1 MSLYG
6 TMRTGVSGMN
16 AQANLLGT
24 VGDNIANSST
34 VGYKKASTEFSSM
47 ILPSTGGNYN
57 SGGVQTNV
65 RYSIN
70 TQGSFS
76 YTTSPTDLAINGS
89 GFFIVQG
96 ADGSE
101 YLTRS
106 GNFGTQADGT
116 LMNSAGFTLMG
127 YPYEENVDPTIVI
140 NGFVGLSE
148 INVKGGG
155 LQATPSTGGSV
166 QGNLPVNEAVGFTK
180 SSSVVAY
187 DSKGNSRLLN
197 YVYTKTSETT
207 WALDV
212 QYNGISI
219 TGNTPTKSATGAVTG
234 TLNNSLPVDTTKPAA
249 TFKSI
254 AYGTDGSSHEL
265 TYKMTKTGTDV
276 GTNTNT
282 WDLKVYD
289 GAVEIGTQTV
299 TFDATTGAMTSP
311 AAPSELTLT
320 ANGTLDALTIDLS
333 GISESGAVTSVAAS
347 ADGNGRGHQL
357 TFNGSGVLT
366 NPTSVSTTQ
375 QTIDGATLNALTID
389 ISKLTELGADYSI
402 TGDVNGKGASAVD
415 KVEISKDGIVSIL
428 YKNGQSI
435 PSYRIA
441 MANVQSPNNL
451 TPLAGNV
458 YSQSQDSGVIV
469 MGYAGSSGYGEILS
483 SALEDSN
490 VDIAEELTQMI
501 QAQRNYTAN
510 SKVFQTG
517 SELLDTLVNLKR

>member
-1 MSLYG
+1 M
-6 TMRTGVSGMN
+6 
-16 AQANLLGT
+16 
-24 VGDNIANSST
+24 
-34 VGYKKASTEFSSM
+34 
-47 ILPSTGGNYN
+47 
-57 SGGVQTNV
+57 
-65 RYSIN
+65 
-70 TQGSFS
+70 
-76 YTTSPTDLAINGS
+76 
-89 GFFIVQG
+89 
-96 ADGSE
+96 
-101 YLTRS
+101 
-106 GNFGTQADGT
+106 
-116 LMNSAGFTLMG
+116 
-127 YPYEENVDPTIVI
+127 
-140 NGFVGLSE
+140 
-148 INVKGGG
+148 
-155 LQATPSTGGSV
+155 
-166 QGNLPVNEAVGFTK
+166 
-180 SSSVVAY
+180 
-187 DSKGNSRLLN
+187 
-197 YVYTKTSETT
+197 
-207 WALDV
+207 
-212 QYNGISI
+212 
-219 TGNTPTKSATGAVTG
+219 
-234 TLNNSLPVDTTKPAA
+234 
-249 TFKSI
+249 
-254 AYGTDGSSHEL
+254 
-265 TYKMTKTGTDV
+265 
-276 GTNTNT
+276 
-282 WDLKVYD
+282 
-289 GAVEIGTQTV
+289 
-299 TFDATTGAMTSP
+299 
-311 AAPSELTLT
+311 
-320 ANGTLDALTIDLS
+320 
-333 GISESGAVTSVAAS
+333 TSVAAS